1 MGKQTVRYIIILL
14 ATIAIVSILLQLRN
28 FGYVTDLYNNYFET
42 LAQRALDEVSRS
54 LEQDEV
60 ERQLR
65 SVLSR
70 KTAESFGLT
79 ESEQD
84 SLLLDPSVCGVIST
98 SYMSDGSEV
107 WNGYGNTQ
115 RATCPPWAK
124 ARRNNQSKEH
134 ARVLQNKLL
143 DTYFHHRSVLDEVV
157 LRAILERNEKPL
169 RQRVDVEF
177 LQRALVRELAKV
189 GITEA
194 FEFAL
199 YDRKGEQV
207 YSTYTDQSGQKN
219 AKPLVLK
226 RDLFVKSNSYFD
238 LNAEDMRMPY
248 LEVAFVNHSYHMGN
262 LIYTLPSFATLLVI
276 VALAILAI
284 AILLRQQHFL
294 RERKDFVS
302 NMTHELKT
310 PVSSIRLACEML
322 EDPTVEASEER
333 RKRITQTMLKEVDR
347 LTLLVDQV
355 LQSSTME
362 RGVLKTYP
370 VELDAHEEIS
380 DLSSAYAMKLNE
392 VHSEL
397 VLALEAP
404 HHILMCDK
412 IAFQNVISNVID
424 NSLKYRKVDIPPV
437 ITLTTRN
444 DDTNLII
451 EIQDNGI
458 GISRQ
463 DQEHIFDQFYRVH
476 TGDRHDVK
484 GFGLGLAYVQ
494 RAIQAMGGSVKVFS
508 KLGVGTK
515 MTLRIPYIKTADA
528 ATDKMKK

>member
-1 MGKQTVRYIIILL
+1 MGKRIIWTIIILL
-14 ATIAIVSILLQLRN
+14 VTIATVSILLQLRN
-28 FGYVTDLYNNYFET
+28 FSYVTALYNDYFET

-65 SVLSR
+65 SVLTQ
-70 KTAESFGLT
+70 KDVQKFGL
-79 ESEQD
+79 QD
-84 SLLLDPSVCGVIST
+84 SLQPGVEGSGALSA

-107 WNGYGNTQ
+107 WNGYGNSQ
-115 RATCPPWAK
+115 RATCPPWAE
-124 ARRNNQSKEH
+124 ARVNRRGKEH
-134 ARVLQNKLL
+134 TKALQNKLL
-143 DTYFHHRSVLDEVV
+143 NTYFYHRNLLDEAV
-157 LRAILERNEKPL
+157 LRTILKRNDQPL
-169 RQRVDVEF
+169 RQRVNVDF
-177 LQRALVRELAKV
+177 LQKALVRELAQV

-194 FEFAL
+194 FEFTL
-199 YDRKGEQV
+199 YDSRGQSVYTTVPDTYVPSRK
-207 YSTYTDQSGQKN
+207 
-219 AKPLVLK
+219 APLVL
-226 RDLFVKSNSYFD
+226 RRNLFVQSNSYLD
-238 LNAEDMRMPY
+238 TQDELQLPY
-248 LEVAFVNHSYHMGN
+248 IELIFMDHSHHMGN
-262 LIYTLPSFATLLVI
+262 LIYTLPSAATLLVI
-276 VALAILAI
+276 VMLSALAI
-284 AILLRQQHFL
+284 AILVRQQHYL

-322 EDPTVEASEER
+322 EDPSVEESEER

-370 VELDAHEEIS
+370 VELDAHEEIR
-380 DLSSAYAMKLNE
+380 DLSSAYVMKLTE
-392 VHSEL
+392 AHGEL
-397 VLALEAP
+397 VLALDAG
-404 HHILMCDK
+404 HYRVLCDK

-424 NSLKYRKVDIPPV
+424 NSLKYRKEDIPPI

-444 DDTNLII
+444 DDTYLII
-451 EIQDNGI
+451 DIQDNGI

-463 DQEHIFDQFYRVH
+463 DRAHIFDQFYRVH

-494 RAIQAMGGSVKVFS
+494 RAIQGMGGEVKVFS

-515 MTLRIPYIKTADA
+515 MSLRIPFLAQSES
-528 ATDKMKK
+528 KKNDNED